1 MEEVRLSTREMM
13 RRFDALNMQG
23 PLSRFDSKHFQ
34 TQPNPVLLAFLRIPG
49 DNKPWGIAFGRA
61 LDDEPRT
68 ICALDPFNHDSY
80 LQMLTEFGQY
90 LDNEWGISE
99 GSIHK
104 FTHPV
109 EKLDALPQVWIPD
122 ASHLEMLRLLSYSAF
137 ANYGED
143 VGDTPAARLGRIAE
157 FLFEETNFKGQ
168 QVVLNA
174 RDVMNQMWV
183 IPADDF
189 SLGHIGYVTAWIKHG
204 GDVNARR
211 AAALE
216 ASEHSYSSTLDVD
229 DVEQGP
235 DSPVVKVLLG
245 AIQTDG
251 VASRRLGSEKFADS
265 LKADKIQGVLFE
277 QLHSRWG
284 KLKESWELVNADPRR
299 VNAEIPSIMSD
310 SMSRFNGLILGE
322 REGKNSKSYVAS
334 HPRTDAD
341 PKTAVS
347 KYLKMLK
354 AVEKFLCHVVHDD
367 KELLKDL
374 FVEGTAFIAKVEEV
388 WADEIEDNVYHFWKV
403 RLPPKFAGL
412 FKRRASETYRVLGAL
427 DGTVEAT
434 LLDAEASESPG
445 SGPSDW
451 LLTLRWSKD
460 GELGSRANRVLSEPE
475 SLELNVKVS
484 DPGLVGR
491 DIIFVPS
498 FASRLFDAAIDA
510 AEMSPRGRGKWIY
523 EMGGVALGGAQPSII
538 AVQEPVKTAL
548 EALAKGDQ
556 CAHVLRAA
564 PGSGKSYNLLKIAK
578 ELVDRGHLVAIAT
591 QTNNQSRDL
600 CENWVK
606 EYPEDAAKLVRFV
619 STLIP
624 KPANVQYGWV
634 SKRDDLP
641 STGALIVS
649 TAAKWGQNY
658 ILRKDRDFYALLVD
672 EAFQM
677 SWSTFVQVSNLSSRF
692 VLIGDAGQIPPVVPV
707 DARRWDVAPI
717 PPHWAAPNVFSNN
730 VSDARVSLNVLSTC
744 RRLPAESVPFIKDF
758 YAEQGLRVVPDGTVK
773 PGARG
778 LKFTNSTPG
787 HHADSLQKASSESRG
802 LPIMIELPN
811 DVDGPPLDRD
821 SDVAT
826 QIAQLVNQ
834 LFRSQA
840 FSLESG
846 KQIHLSDVAVC
857 STKRATNALIETA
870 LNDVVE
876 KLKADKSL
884 NVVKENP
891 EKDDLRIRVDTP
903 ERMQGL
909 QFEVFIAVH
918 PMTNVTHP
926 SEFDLETGRLC
937 VMASRHRQALFM
949 FTRSHLREMLRSAR
963 ILSGHVPGGRDITGL
978 GLRNHKKF
986 LQRVEDAGTWVSLT

>member
-1 MEEVRLSTREMM
+1 
-13 RRFDALNMQG
+13 
-23 PLSRFDSKHFQ
+23 
-34 TQPNPVLLAFLRIPG
+34 
-49 DNKPWGIAFGRA
+49 
-61 LDDEPRT
+61 
-68 ICALDPFNHDSY
+68 
-80 LQMLTEFGQY
+80 
-90 LDNEWGISE
+90 
-99 GSIHK
+99 
-104 FTHPV
+104 
-109 EKLDALPQVWIPD
+109 
-122 ASHLEMLRLLSYSAF
+122 
-137 ANYGED
+137 
-143 VGDTPAARLGRIAE
+143 
-157 FLFEETNFKGQ
+157 
-168 QVVLNA
+168 
-174 RDVMNQMWV
+174 
-183 IPADDF
+183 
-189 SLGHIGYVTAWIKHG
+189 
-204 GDVNARR
+204 
-211 AAALE
+211 
-216 ASEHSYSSTLDVD
+216 
-229 DVEQGP
+229 
-235 DSPVVKVLLG
+235 
-245 AIQTDG
+245 
-251 VASRRLGSEKFADS
+251 
-265 LKADKIQGVLFE
+265 
-277 QLHSRWG
+277 
-284 KLKESWELVNADPRR
+284 
-299 VNAEIPSIMSD
+299 
-310 SMSRFNGLILGE
+310 MSRFNGLILGE
-322 REGKNSKSYVAS
+322 REGKNSKRYMAS
-334 HPRTDAD
+334 HPRTDAN
-341 PKTAVS
+341 PETAVS

-354 AVEKFLCHVVHDD
+354 AEEKFVCHVVHDD

-388 WADEIEDNVYHFWKV
+388 WADEIDDKVFQFWKV

-427 DGTVEAT
+427 EGTVEAT
-434 LLDAEASESPG
+434 LLDAEASESAG
-445 SGPSDW
+445 NGPSDW

-475 SLELNVKVS
+475 SLDLNVKVS
-484 DPGLVGR
+484 DPALIGKN
-491 DIIFVPS
+491 IIFVPS
-498 FASRLFDAAIDA
+498 FAPKLFDDAIEA

-523 EMGGVALGGAQPSII
+523 EMNGVAQGGSQPSII
-538 AVQEPVKTAL
+538 DGQPPLEAAL
-548 EALAKGDQ
+548 DALAKGDQ
-556 CAHVLRAA
+556 CAHILRAA
-564 PGSGKSYNLLKIAK
+564 PGSGKSYTLLSIAK
-578 ELVDRGHLVAIAT
+578 DLVDRGHLVAIAT

-606 EYPEDAAKLVRFV
+606 RYSEDAGKLVRFV

-658 ILRKDRDFYALLVD
+658 ILRKDREFFALLVD

-730 VSDARVSLNVLSTC
+730 VADERVSINVLDTC
-744 RRLPAESVPFIKDF
+744 RRLPAESVTFIEDF
-758 YAEQGLRVVPDGTVK
+758 YKEQGLGVEPHEDVK
-773 PGARG
+773 PASRG
-778 LKFTNSTPG
+778 LKYTNSTPG
-787 HHADSLQKASSESRG
+787 RHSDSLQKASSDSRG

-811 DVDGPPLDRD
+811 DGDGPPLDRD

-826 QIAQLVNQ
+826 QIAQLVDQ

-846 KQIHLSDVAVC
+846 EQIHLSDIAVC
-857 STKRATNALIETA
+857 STKRATNALIESA

-909 QFEVFIAVH
+909 EFEVFIAVH

-978 GLRNHKKF
+978 GLRNHKEF
-986 LQRVEDAGTWVSLT
+986 LKRVEEAGTWVTLT